1 MRYIAT
7 HANIPVPHV
16 IYNSV
21 EPDGGG
27 VGSPYMVMSRVDGM
41 PLSSVWDNMEDT
53 KREIILRQ
61 VIDILLELVFHRF
74 DKIGALFQRDGDNA
88 TKQTWYVAPMTH
100 SPDDNS
106 ISKAIPF
113 ITYTSALD
121 Y

>member
-1 MRYIAT
+1 MMRYIAT

-27 VGSPYMVMSRVDGM
+27 VGSPYTVISKVDGVL
-41 PLSSVWDNMEDT
+41 LSSVWDNMEDT
-53 KREIILRQ
+53 KHKIVRQ
-61 VIDILLELVFHRF
+61 QVIDIDILLELVSHIILARCR
-74 DKIGALFQRDGDNA
+74 QCYQ
-88 TKQTWYVAPMTH
+88 TKWYVPPMTH
-100 SPDDNS
+100 SL
-106 ISKAIPF
+106 AIPS